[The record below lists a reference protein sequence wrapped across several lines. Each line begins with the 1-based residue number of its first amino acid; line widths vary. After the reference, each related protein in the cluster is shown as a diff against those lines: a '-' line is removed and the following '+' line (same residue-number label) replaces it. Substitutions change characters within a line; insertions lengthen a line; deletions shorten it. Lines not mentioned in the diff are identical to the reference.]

1 MKGRIILVTTIL
13 AFGLGFAASAAPQ
26 KKEAPGASQPSLRA
40 EQLMQNCD
48 AHKFETFVKTVVDGQ
63 PAQSKVKLCG
73 KEGQS
78 DADWIGTLKD
88 AVAKLSVNQE
98 MPADERNQII
108 TALNSEIAR
117 LEIHGAS
124 TIAAPSAS
132 KTTLLDGI
140 SPLPPLPQ
148 PGRAEAS
155 APPLRETPPSVPRRD
170 YAELPPLPSA
180 PVAPTHVLVG
190 GVSASMP
197 LLPRPK
203 MSFSCYTPGGAE
215 GPCTDFTRYT
225 LITVHAGEDLPA
237 DTSLRFVRDGD
248 PRADI
253 QLAQVR
259 KGSAMRFAV
268 PVDVC
273 RHAVGGKLE
282 LRIVR
287 AGQEVGTDGPYDLE
301 C

>member
-1 MKGRIILVTTIL
+1 MKGRIILAIAVLGPGL
-13 AFGLGFAASAAPQ
+13 AFAASAAPEKNQ
-26 KKEAPGASQPSLRA
+26 KPSAGEQSARA
-40 EQLMQNCD
+40 EQLMQSCD
-48 AHKFETFVKTVVDGQ
+48 AHKFETYVKTVVDGQ
-63 PAQSKVKLCG
+63 PQQSKVKLCG

-78 DADWIGTLKD
+78 DAQWIGTLKD
-88 AVAKLSVNQE
+88 AVAKLTANQD
-98 MPADERNQII
+98 MPADERSQII
-108 TALNSEIAR
+108 GALNSEIAR

-124 TIAAPSAS
+124 TLTAPTAS

-148 PGRAEAS
+148 PGRSEAS
-155 APPLRETPPSVPRRD
+155 PLPTRETPPAFPRRD
-170 YAELPPLPSA
+170 YAELPPLPTA
-180 PVAPTHVLVG
+180 PPAPTHVLAG

-197 LLPRPK
+197 LLPRPR
-203 MSFSCYTPGGAE
+203 MSLSCYTPGGSD
-215 GPCTDFTRYT
+215 GPCTGFTRYT
-225 LITVHAGEDLPA
+225 MITVQAGEDLPS

-248 PRADI
+248 PRADV
-253 QLAQVR
+253 QLAQVK
-259 KGSAMRFAV
+259 KGRSMRFGV

>member
-1 MKGRIILVTTIL
+1 MKGRIILVGTIL
-13 AFGLGFAASAAPQ
+13 GLGLAFAASAAPE
-26 KKEAPGASQPSLRA
+26 KKQVPAGNAAPAGA

-48 AHKFETFVKTVVDGQ
+48 AHKFETVVRAVVDGLPQ
-63 PAQSKVKLCG
+63 QSKVKLCG

-78 DADWIGTLKD
+78 DAQWIGTLKD
-88 AVAKLSVNQE
+88 AVAKLSTNEE

-117 LEIHGAS
+117 LEIHGAVS
-124 TIAAPSAS
+124 LSPLPGS
-132 KTTLLDGI
+132 KTTALDGI

-148 PGRAEAS
+148 QRRSEPSALVPREAS
-155 APPLRETPPSVPRRD
+155 PAPPLRD
-170 YAELPPLPSA
+170 YAALPPLPTA
-180 PVAPTHVLVG
+180 PVAPTHVLIG
-190 GVSASMP
+190 GVGASMP

-203 MSFSCYTPGGAE
+203 MSFSCYSPGSAE
-215 GPCTDFTRYT
+215 GPCTGFNRYT
-225 LITVHAGEDLPA
+225 LIIVQAGEDLPP

-248 PRADI
+248 PRADV
-253 QLAQVR
+253 QLAGVK
-259 KGSAMRFAV
+259 KGRAMRFPI

-287 AGQEVGTDGPYDLE
+287 AGQEVGTNGPYDLE

>member
-1 MKGRIILVTTIL
+1 VKGRIILAGTIL
-13 AFGLGFAASAAPQ
+13 GLGLAFAASAAPE
-26 KKEAPGASQPSLRA
+26 KKRGPAANAPTARA

-48 AHKFETFVKTVVDGQ
+48 AHKFETVVKAIVDGH
-63 PAQSKVKLCG
+63 PEQSKVKLCG

-78 DADWIGTLKD
+78 DAEWIRTLKD
-88 AVAKLSVNQE
+88 AVAKLNVNEE

-108 TALNSEIAR
+108 VALNSEIAR
-117 LEIHGAS
+117 LEIHGAATLS
-124 TIAAPSAS
+124 PSPP
-132 KTTLLDGI
+132 KTTALDGI

-148 PGRAEAS
+148 PGRSEPS
-155 APPLRETPPSVPRRD
+155 SLAPRQTAPAAPLRD
-170 YAELPPLPSA
+170 YAALPPLPTA
-180 PVAPTHVLVG
+180 PVAPTHVLIG
-190 GVSASMP
+190 GVGASMP

-203 MSFSCYTPGGAE
+203 MSFSCYNPGSAE
-215 GPCTDFTRYT
+215 GPCTGFTRYT
-225 LITVHAGEDLPA
+225 LITVQAGEDLPP

-248 PRADI
+248 PRADV
-253 QLAQVR
+253 QLAQVK
-259 KGSAMRFAV
+259 KGRSMRLAM

>member
-1 MKGRIILVTTIL
+1 MKGRIILVSTIL
-13 AFGLGFAASAAPQ
+13 ALGFAFAASAAPE
-26 KKEAPGASQPSLRA
+26 KKQAPAARAPSARA

-48 AHKFETFVKTVVDGQ
+48 AHKFDTVVKTVVDGQ
-63 PAQSKVKLCG
+63 PEQSKVKLCG

-78 DADWIGTLKD
+78 DAEWIGTLKD
-88 AVAKLSVNQE
+88 AVAKLNANQE

-108 TALNSEIAR
+108 AALNSEIAR
-117 LEIHGAS
+117 LEIHGAATLTS
-124 TIAAPSAS
+124 PSES
-132 KTTLLDGI
+132 KTTALDGI

-148 PGRAEAS
+148 PGRSEGS
-155 APPLRETPPSVPRRD
+155 SLAPRETPPAAPLRD
-170 YAELPPLPSA
+170 YAALPPLPTA

-190 GVSASMP
+190 GVGASME

-203 MSFSCYTPGGAE
+203 MSFSCYDPGSAE
-215 GPCTDFTRYT
+215 GPCTGFTRYT
-225 LITVHAGEDLPA
+225 LITVQAGEDLPP

-248 PRADI
+248 PRADV
-253 QLAQVR
+253 QLAQVK
-259 KGSAMRFAV
+259 KGRSMRFAM
-268 PVDVC
+268 PGDVC